1 MQAAASSTQ
10 STLPLTALLCVCS
23 DACRYGKALDEA
35 NGLKDKRQWKEAL
48 EKYTSALEALNP
60 LRVERFSAEVDMA
73 DDGWLEAAV
82 HIRGT
87 NPQRNGL
94 PVVFND
100 TQKENVLELLRS
112 LRIGERITDRVMT
125 ETRP

>member
-1 MQAAASSTQ
+1 RLAADSVAVRDGRLANET
-10 STLPLTALLCVCS
+10 PLSLALLPAAGTQAMAESNRAVS
-23 DACRYGKALDEA
+23 I
-35 NGLKDKRQWKEAL
+35 
-48 EKYTSALEALNP
+48 ALEALNP
-60 LRVERFSAEVDMA
+60 LRVERFSAQVDMA
-73 DDGWLEAAV
+73 DDGWLDAAV

-94 PVVFND
+94 PVVFNY
-100 TQKENVLELLRS
+100 THKENVLELLRS

>member
-1 MQAAASSTQ
+1 S
-10 STLPLTALLCVCS
+10 LALLPAAGTQAMAESNRAVS
-23 DACRYGKALDEA
+23 I
-35 NGLKDKRQWKEAL
+35 
-48 EKYTSALEALNP
+48 ALEALNP
-60 LRVERFSAEVDMA
+60 LRVERFSAQVDMA
-73 DDGWLEAAV
+73 DDGWLDAAV

-94 PVVFND
+94 PVVFNY
-100 TQKENVLELLRS
+100 THKENVLELLRS